1 MSEYQAPVAS
11 TKPGKVQAIAIMTL
25 IDGILSILIAL
36 MWGASIIGGV
46 VGTLGMGFFLLLCC
60 PVPIYGIVIGIM
72 EIVFAA
78 KLLPEPPK
86 TNEFSKTVAIMQ
98 IVNILSFNVLSVVT
112 GILALVFA
120 NDPEVVAYFATVPA
134 PPEVEPTQ
142 QAPIA

>member
-1 MSEYQAPVAS
+1 MSETQASAAG

-25 IDGILSILIAL
+25 IDGILSILTAFFWVIFIL
-36 MWGASIIGGV
+36 TGV
-46 VGTLGMGFFLLLCC
+46 VGTAGLGFPLLVCC
-60 PVPIYGIVIGIM
+60 IAPIYSVVVGIM
-72 EIVFAA
+72 DIVFAA

-120 NDPEVVAYFATVPA
+120 NDPEVVAYFAAVPA

-142 QAPIA
+142 QAPLA